1 MTSLNTNLYLF
12 LENLIFFLLAT
23 SLIVVL
29 GWTWRY
35 AKPVSP
41 PNPLPTWL
49 KIWFRTV
56 QLLGVLLPLLVMLLW
71 GVWWGYASV
80 LTVLSW
86 YLINIGL
93 QVLSEIVTLR
103 QFPNVVWVMVPYVYL
118 PYRFWQLYESW
129 TILGSESELLWV
141 RNLLIFELVLWI
153 VNYALDVSQL
163 PRLFR
168 WEVRENSDLSSRS
181 EK

>member
-29 GWTWRY
+29 GWTWRD

-56 QLLGVLLPLLVMLLW
+56 QLLGLLLPLLVMLLW

-129 TILGSESELLWV
+129 TILGSETELLWV
-141 RNLLIFELVLWI
+141 RNLLVFELVLWI